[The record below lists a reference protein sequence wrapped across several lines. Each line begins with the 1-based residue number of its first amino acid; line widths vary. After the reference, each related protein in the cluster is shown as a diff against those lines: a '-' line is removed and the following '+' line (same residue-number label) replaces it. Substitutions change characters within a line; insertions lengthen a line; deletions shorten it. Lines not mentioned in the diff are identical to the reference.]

1 MRLVTSGL
9 KLMTRISVKKLLRVR
24 LLYARINLSTTLRL
38 ISPTVAPHVS
48 CASCRKIC
56 WYVRTQ
62 VIQGPFYAPSSRI
75 IGSVPNCHEII
86 SPKKLMKQLESESV
100 TVELSSLGCNQ
111 VHKFLEVPLTVFSM
125 GLREC
130 GLNHSRYLGL
140 PWQDR

>member
-1 MRLVTSGL
+1 M
-9 KLMTRISVKKLLRVR
+9 
-24 LLYARINLSTTLRL
+24 
-38 ISPTVAPHVS
+38 
-48 CASCRKIC
+48 
-56 WYVRTQ
+56 RTQ
-62 VIQGPFYAPSSRI
+62 VIQGPFYAHSSRI

-140 PWQDR
+140 P